1 MTSAVIFH
9 IININI
15 NFYQNRSR
23 CIKKLAFLIN
33 LLGYEKNLHPFH
45 KYFHIHHW
53 IYSLAGLSLL
63 YFFPT
68 QRTWLNSTIA
78 GLLLGNMAQGLS
90 YSTSHYVLY
99 DRERFEIERAQ
110 E

>member
-1 MTSAVIFH
+1 MDLSLPVVITAAAVSSIVAEVIH
-9 IININI
+9 PHV
-15 NFYQNRSR
+15 YG
-23 CIKKLAFLIN
+23 LDLIPSIRFEIGDN
-33 LLGYEKNLHPFH
+33 

-63 YFFPT
+63 YFFPF
-68 QRTWLNSTIA
+68 QRTWVNSTLA

-99 DRERFEIERAQ
+99 DRERFDIERAT